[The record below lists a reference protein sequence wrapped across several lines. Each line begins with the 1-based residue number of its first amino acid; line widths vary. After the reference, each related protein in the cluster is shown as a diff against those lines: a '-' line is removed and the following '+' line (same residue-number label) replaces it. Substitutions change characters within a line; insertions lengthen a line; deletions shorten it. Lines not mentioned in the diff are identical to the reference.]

1 MSTGENIR
9 WHREALHLSLEDVAG
24 QVGISRQTLSRYET
38 GKITNIPQENI
49 EALAKVL
56 QTTPSTLMG
65 WTDQLL
71 ASISKE
77 TEEGRTEAKE
87 KMYQTFGADH
97 RASDLRL
104 VGEQIALLY
113 YNALDRNVTPELL
126 SLIQTAEKLDCDN
139 LTKINQVVEA
149 YLHAKG
155 HIREIVDTAL
165 KIQDK
170 DD

>member
-9 WHREALHLSLEDVAG
+9 WHRETLHLSLEDVAA

-49 EALAKVL
+49 EALAKAL

-71 ASISKE
+71 ADLSKE
-77 TEEGRTEAKE
+77 TEEGRTQAKE
-87 KMYQTFGADH
+87 KMYQTFGIDH

-104 VGEQIALLY
+104 MGEQIVLLY
-113 YNALDRNVTPELL
+113 YSALERNLAPELL
-126 SLIQTAEKLDCDN
+126 NLIQTAEKLDCAG
-139 LTKINQVVEA
+139 LAKINQVVEA
-149 YLHAKG
+149 YLHARG

-165 KIQDK
+165 KIQKQND
-170 DD
+170 

>member
-9 WHREALHLSLEDVAG
+9 WNREALHLSLEDVAS

-77 TEEGRTEAKE
+77 TEEGRTQAKE
-87 KMYQTFGADH
+87 KMYQTFGIAH
-97 RASDLRL
+97 HASDLRL
-104 VGEQIALLY
+104 MGEQIALLY
-113 YNALDRNVTPELL
+113 YSALERNQAPELL
-126 SLIQTAEKLDCDN
+126 RLIQTAEKLDCAC
-139 LTKINQVVEA
+139 LAKINQVVEA
-149 YLHAKG
+149 YLHARG

-165 KIQDK
+165 KVQKPSD
-170 DD
+170 